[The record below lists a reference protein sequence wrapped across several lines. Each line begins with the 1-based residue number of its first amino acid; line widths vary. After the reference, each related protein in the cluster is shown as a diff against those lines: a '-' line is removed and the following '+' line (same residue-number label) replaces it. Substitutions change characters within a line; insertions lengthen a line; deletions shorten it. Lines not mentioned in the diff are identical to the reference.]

1 MRKAQQGKNHNF
13 IWQSPAPL
21 SGTPS
26 IAFYLEGGSVGG
38 AMTQG
43 RSDLV
48 ATDLD
53 RDRRAITLS
62 ASATAL
68 KPFQSDA
75 FLLTDADTFF
85 AIKIVRIA
93 GNQLILA
100 DPLPRDISFNA
111 NSTIQFASWLYT
123 CSSSNIT
130 VSKQTI
136 AYAVEYVQSEGTQ
149 TINRVEKGSLK
160 VVPRPFDTGLD
171 HNKLCSIF
179 PHVADLAPR
188 RSNGFDEQISSSLD
202 ELALYVRDLIVPRD
216 VDEDDIHNSHDLL
229 QAHAYLAIARI
240 HELNGN
246 IDLSEKMRS
255 RGIEL
260 ADLSMKTISLDLNTD
275 GIIQTTE
282 NNQRVSASKDIRGNF
297 AGRVIGEYEAQF
309 IPSRNMRW

>member
-130 VSKQTI
+130 ASKQTI
-136 AYAVEYVQSEGTQ
+136 AYAVEYVQSEGSQ

>member
-93 GNQLILA
+93 GNQLVLA
-100 DPLPRDISFNA
+100 DPLPRDISFTA

-123 CSSSNIT
+123 CSSSDVT
-130 VSKQTI
+130 ASKQTI
-136 AYAVEYVQSEGTQ
+136 AYAVEYVQSEGGQ

-188 RSNGFDEQISSSLD
+188 RSNGFEEQISSSLD

-246 IDLSEKMRS
+246 IDLSEKMRA

-297 AGRVIGEYEAQF
+297 AGRIVGEYEAQF
-309 IPSRNMRW
+309 IPARNMRW

>member
-93 GNQLILA
+93 GNQLVLA
-100 DPLPRDISFNA
+100 DPLPRDISFTA
-111 NSTIQFASWLYT
+111 NSTIQL
-123 CSSSNIT
+123 
-130 VSKQTI
+130 
-136 AYAVEYVQSEGTQ
+136 YVQSEGTQ

-188 RSNGFDEQISSSLD
+188 RSNGFEEQISSSLD

>member
-1 MRKAQQGKNHNF
+1 MRKAQQGKNYNF
-13 IWQSPAPL
+13 IWQAPTPI

-26 IAFYLEGGSVGG
+26 VSFFLDGSTITSNL
-38 AMTQG
+38 TQG
-43 RSDLV
+43 RADLV

-53 RDRRAITLS
+53 RDRRVMTLS
-62 ASATAL
+62 TSATAL

-85 AIKIVRIA
+85 AIKIVRIT
-93 GNQLILA
+93 GTQLILA
-100 DPLPRDISFNA
+100 DPLPRDIAFTV

-123 CSSSNIT
+123 CSSSNVT
-130 VSKQTI
+130 ASKQI
-136 AYAVEYVQSEGTQ
+136 VAYAVEYVQSEGTQ

-179 PHVADLAPR
+179 PHIADLAPR
-188 RSNGFDEQISSSLD
+188 RANGFEEQISSALD

-229 QAHAYLAIARI
+229 QAHAYLAIARV

-246 IDLSEKMRS
+246 IDLSEKMRA

-282 NNQRVSASKDIRGNF
+282 NNQRVSASSDIRGNF
-297 AGRVIGEYEAQF
+297 AGRTVGEYEAQF

>member
-93 GNQLILA
+93 GNQLVLA
-100 DPLPRDISFNA
+100 DPLPRDISFTA

-130 VSKQTI
+130 ASKQTI

>member
-1 MRKAQQGKNHNF
+1 MRKAQQGKNYNF
-13 IWQSPAPL
+13 IWQAPTPI

-26 IAFYLEGGSVGG
+26 VSFFLDGSTITSNL
-38 AMTQG
+38 TQG
-43 RSDLV
+43 RADLV

-53 RDRRAITLS
+53 RDRRVMTLS
-62 ASATAL
+62 TSATAL

-85 AIKIVRIA
+85 SIKIVRIT
-93 GNQLILA
+93 GTQLILA
-100 DPLPRDISFNA
+100 DPLPRDIAFAA

-123 CSSSNIT
+123 CSSSNVT
-130 VSKQTI
+130 ASKQTL

-160 VVPRPFDTGLD
+160 IVPRPFDTGLD

-179 PHVADLAPR
+179 PHIADLAPR
-188 RSNGFDEQISSSLD
+188 RANGFEEQISSTLD

-216 VDEDDIHNSHDLL
+216 VDEDDIHNPHDLL
-229 QAHAYLAIARI
+229 QAHSYLAIARV

-246 IDLSEKMRS
+246 IDLSEKMRA

-282 NNQRVSASKDIRGNF
+282 NNQRVSASSDIRGSF
-297 AGRVIGEYEAQF
+297 AGRTVGEYEAQF

>member
-1 MRKAQQGKNHNF
+1 MRKAQQSKNYNF

-26 IAFYLEGGSVGG
+26 IAFYLESGSVGG

-43 RSDLV
+43 RADLI

-85 AIKIVRIA
+85 SIKIVRIV

-100 DPLPRDISFNA
+100 DPLPRDISFTT

-123 CSSSNIT
+123 CSSSNVT
-130 VSKQTI
+130 ASKQTI
-136 AYAVEYVQSEGTQ
+136 AYAIEYVQSEGTQ

-188 RSNGFDEQISSSLD
+188 RSNGFEEQISSSLD

-246 IDLSEKMRS
+246 IDLSEKMRA

-297 AGRVIGEYEAQF
+297 AGRVVGEYEAQF

>member
-1 MRKAQQGKNHNF
+1 MRKAQQSKNYNF

-26 IAFYLEGGSVGG
+26 IAFYLESGSVGG

-43 RSDLV
+43 RADLI

-85 AIKIVRIA
+85 SIKIVRIV

-100 DPLPRDISFNA
+100 DPLPRDISFTA

-123 CSSSNIT
+123 CSSSNVT
-130 VSKQTI
+130 ASKQTI
-136 AYAVEYVQSEGTQ
+136 AYTVEYVQSEGTQ

-188 RSNGFDEQISSSLD
+188 RSNGFEEQISSSLD
-202 ELALYVRDLIVPRD
+202 ELALYVRDLIVPRE

-297 AGRVIGEYEAQF
+297 AGRVFGEYEAQF

>member
-1 MRKAQQGKNHNF
+1 MRKAQQSKNYNF

-26 IAFYLEGGSVGG
+26 IAFYLESGSVGG

-43 RSDLV
+43 RADLI

-85 AIKIVRIA
+85 SIKIVRIV
-93 GNQLILA
+93 GNQLVLA
-100 DPLPRDISFNA
+100 DPLPRDISFTT

-123 CSSSNIT
+123 CSSSNVT
-130 VSKQTI
+130 ASKQTI
-136 AYAVEYVQSEGTQ
+136 AYAIEYVQSEGTQ

-188 RSNGFDEQISSSLD
+188 RSNGFEEQISSSLD

-246 IDLSEKMRS
+246 IDLSEKMRA

-297 AGRVIGEYEAQF
+297 AGRVVGEYEAQF

>member
-53 RDRRAITLS
+53 RDRRVMTLS
-62 ASATAL
+62 ASASAL
-68 KPFQSDA
+68 KQFQSDA

-85 AIKIVRIA
+85 SIKIVRIA

-130 VSKQTI
+130 ASKQTI

>member
-1 MRKAQQGKNHNF
+1 MRKAQQSKNYNF

-26 IAFYLEGGSVGG
+26 IAFYLESGSVGG

-43 RSDLV
+43 RADLI

-85 AIKIVRIA
+85 SIKIVRIV

-100 DPLPRDISFNA
+100 DPLPRDISFTA

-123 CSSSNIT
+123 CSSSNVT
-130 VSKQTI
+130 ASKQTI
-136 AYAVEYVQSEGTQ
+136 AYAIEYVQSEGTQ

-188 RSNGFDEQISSSLD
+188 RSNGFEEQISSSLD

-297 AGRVIGEYEAQF
+297 AGRVVGEYEAQF

>member
-1 MRKAQQGKNHNF
+1 MRKAQQSKNHNF

-26 IAFYLEGGSVGG
+26 IAFYLEDGSVGG

-130 VSKQTI
+130 ASKQTI

>member
-1 MRKAQQGKNHNF
+1 MRKAQQGKNYNF
-13 IWQSPAPL
+13 IWQAPTPI
-21 SGTPS
+21 SGTPAIS
-26 IAFYLEGGSVGG
+26 FFLDSSTITSN
-38 AMTQG
+38 MSQG
-43 RSDLV
+43 RADLV

-62 ASATAL
+62 TSATAL

-85 AIKIVRIA
+85 AIKIVRIT
-93 GNQLILA
+93 GTQLILA
-100 DPLPRDISFNA
+100 DPLPRDISFTA

-123 CSSSNIT
+123 CSSSNVT
-130 VSKQTI
+130 ASKQTI
-136 AYAVEYVQSEGTQ
+136 AYAIEYVQSEGTQ

-188 RSNGFDEQISSSLD
+188 RSNGFEEQISSSLD

-297 AGRVIGEYEAQF
+297 AGRVVGEYEAQF

>member
-1 MRKAQQGKNHNF
+1 MRKAQQGKNYNF

-93 GNQLILA
+93 GNQLVLA

-130 VSKQTI
+130 ASKQTI
-136 AYAVEYVQSEGTQ
+136 AYAVEYIQSEGTQ

-188 RSNGFDEQISSSLD
+188 RSNGFEEQISSSLD

-246 IDLSEKMRS
+246 IDLSEKMRA

-275 GIIQTTE
+275 GVIQTTE

-297 AGRVIGEYEAQF
+297 AGRVVGEYEAQF

>member
-26 IAFYLEGGSVGG
+26 IAFYLEDGSVGG

-130 VSKQTI
+130 ASKQTI

-297 AGRVIGEYEAQF
+297 AGRVVGEYEAQF
-309 IPSRNMRW
+309 IPARNMRW

>member
-1 MRKAQQGKNHNF
+1 MRKAKQGKNHNF

-93 GNQLILA
+93 GNQLVLA

-130 VSKQTI
+130 ASKQTI
-136 AYAVEYVQSEGTQ
+136 AYAVEYIQSEGTQ

-179 PHVADLAPR
+179 PHIADLAPR
-188 RSNGFDEQISSSLD
+188 RSNGFEEQISSSLD

-246 IDLSEKMRS
+246 IDLSEKMRA
-255 RGIEL
+255 RGIQL
-260 ADLSMKTISLDLNTD
+260 ADLTMKTISIDLNND
-275 GIIQTTE
+275 GKAQDSE
-282 NNQRVSASKDIRGNF
+282 LNQRIGIAKDIKGNM
-297 AGRVIGEYEAQF
+297 AGRTVGSYEALF
-309 IPSRNMRW
+309 IPARNMRW

>member
-100 DPLPRDISFNA
+100 DPLPRDISFTA

-130 VSKQTI
+130 ASKQTI

-188 RSNGFDEQISSSLD
+188 RSNGFEEQISSSLD

-297 AGRVIGEYEAQF
+297 AGRVVGEYEAQF
-309 IPSRNMRW
+309 IPARNMRW

>member
-1 MRKAQQGKNHNF
+1 MRKAQQSKNYNF

-26 IAFYLEGGSVGG
+26 IAFYLEDGSVGG

-130 VSKQTI
+130 ASKQTI

>member
-1 MRKAQQGKNHNF
+1 MRKAQQGKNYNF
-13 IWQSPAPL
+13 IWQAPHPI

-38 AMTQG
+38 AMSQG

-53 RDRRAITLS
+53 RDRRVMTLS

-68 KPFQSDA
+68 KQFQSDA

-85 AIKIVRIA
+85 SIKIVRIT
-93 GNQLILA
+93 GTQLILA
-100 DPLPRDISFNA
+100 DPLPRDIAFTS

-123 CSSSNIT
+123 CSSSNVT
-130 VSKQTI
+130 ASKQTI

-179 PHVADLAPR
+179 PHIADLAPR
-188 RSNGFDEQISSSLD
+188 RANGFEEQISSALD
-202 ELALYVRDLIVPRD
+202 ELALYVRDLIVPRE

-229 QAHAYLAIARI
+229 QAHSYLAIARI

-246 IDLSEKMRS
+246 IDLSEKMRA

-282 NNQRVSASKDIRGNF
+282 NNQRVSASSDIRGNF
-297 AGRVIGEYEAQF
+297 AGRSVGEYEAQF

>member
-1 MRKAQQGKNHNF
+1 MRKAQQSKNYNF

-26 IAFYLEGGSVGG
+26 IAFYLESGSVGG

-43 RSDLV
+43 RADLV

-130 VSKQTI
+130 ASKQTI

>member
-1 MRKAQQGKNHNF
+1 MRKAQQGKNYNF

-26 IAFYLEGGSVGG
+26 IAFYLESGSVGG

-43 RSDLV
+43 RADLI

-85 AIKIVRIA
+85 SIKIVRIV

-100 DPLPRDISFNA
+100 DPLPRDISFTA

-123 CSSSNIT
+123 CSSSNVT
-130 VSKQTI
+130 ASKQTI
-136 AYAVEYVQSEGTQ
+136 AYAIEYVQSEGTQ
-149 TINRVEKGSLK
+149 TINRIEKGSLK

-188 RSNGFDEQISSSLD
+188 RSNGFEEQISSSLD

-297 AGRVIGEYEAQF
+297 AGRVVGEYEAQF

>member
-26 IAFYLEGGSVGG
+26 IAFYLEDGSVGG

-130 VSKQTI
+130 ASKQTI

-216 VDEDDIHNSHDLL
+216 IDEDDIHNSHDLL

>member
-1 MRKAQQGKNHNF
+1 MRKAQQSKNYNF

-26 IAFYLEGGSVGG
+26 IAFYLESGSVGG

-43 RSDLV
+43 RADLI

-85 AIKIVRIA
+85 SIKIVRIV

-100 DPLPRDISFNA
+100 DPLPRDISFTT

-123 CSSSNIT
+123 CSSSNVT
-130 VSKQTI
+130 ASKQTI
-136 AYAVEYVQSEGTQ
+136 AYAIEYVQSEGTQ

-188 RSNGFDEQISSSLD
+188 RSNGFEEQISSSLD

-297 AGRVIGEYEAQF
+297 AGRVVGEYEAQF

>member
-93 GNQLILA
+93 GNQLVLA
-100 DPLPRDISFNA
+100 DPLPRDISFTA

-123 CSSSNIT
+123 CSSSNVT
-130 VSKQTI
+130 ASKQTI

-188 RSNGFDEQISSSLD
+188 RSNGFEEQISSSLD

-229 QAHAYLAIARI
+229 QAHSYLTIARI

-246 IDLSEKMRS
+246 IDLSEKMRA

-275 GIIQTTE
+275 GVIQTTE

-297 AGRVIGEYEAQF
+297 AGRVVGEYEAQF
-309 IPSRNMRW
+309 IPARNMRW

>member
-1 MRKAQQGKNHNF
+1 
-13 IWQSPAPL
+13 
-21 SGTPS
+21 
-26 IAFYLEGGSVGG
+26 
-38 AMTQG
+38 MTQG

-93 GNQLILA
+93 GNQLVLA
-100 DPLPRDISFNA
+100 DPLPRDISFTA

-130 VSKQTI
+130 ASKQTI
-136 AYAVEYVQSEGTQ
+136 AYAVEYIQSEGTQ
-149 TINRVEKGSLK
+149 TINRIEKGSLK
-160 VVPRPFDTGLD
+160 IVPRPFDTGLD

-179 PHVADLAPR
+179 PHIADLAPR
-188 RSNGFDEQISSSLD
+188 RSNGFEEQISSSLD

-246 IDLSEKMRS
+246 IDLSEKMRA

-260 ADLSMKTISLDLNTD
+260 ADLSMKTISLDLNAD

-297 AGRVIGEYEAQF
+297 AGRVVGEYEAQF
-309 IPSRNMRW
+309 IPARNMRW

>member
-93 GNQLILA
+93 GNQLVLA

-130 VSKQTI
+130 ASKQTI
-136 AYAVEYVQSEGTQ
+136 AYAVEYIQSEGTQ

-179 PHVADLAPR
+179 PHIADLAPR
-188 RSNGFDEQISSSLD
+188 RSNGFEEQISSSLD

-246 IDLSEKMRS
+246 IDLSEKMRA

-297 AGRVIGEYEAQF
+297 AGRVVGEYEAQF
-309 IPSRNMRW
+309 IPARNMRW

>member
-130 VSKQTI
+130 ASKQTI

>member
-1 MRKAQQGKNHNF
+1 
-13 IWQSPAPL
+13 
-21 SGTPS
+21 
-26 IAFYLEGGSVGG
+26 
-38 AMTQG
+38 MTQG

-93 GNQLILA
+93 GNQLVLA
-100 DPLPRDISFNA
+100 DPLPRDISFTA

-123 CSSSNIT
+123 CSSSNVT
-130 VSKQTI
+130 ASKQTV

-160 VVPRPFDTGLD
+160 IVPRPFDTGLD

-179 PHVADLAPR
+179 PHIADLAPR

>member
-1 MRKAQQGKNHNF
+1 MRKAQQGKNYNF
-13 IWQSPAPL
+13 IWQAPTPI
-21 SGTPS
+21 SGTPAIS
-26 IAFYLEGGSVGG
+26 FFLDSSTITSNL
-38 AMTQG
+38 TQG
-43 RSDLV
+43 RADLV

-53 RDRRAITLS
+53 RDRRVMTLS
-62 ASATAL
+62 TSATAL

-85 AIKIVRIA
+85 SIKIVRIV
-93 GNQLILA
+93 GNQLVLA
-100 DPLPRDISFNA
+100 DPLPRDIAFA
-111 NSTIQFASWLYT
+111 VNSTIQFASWLYT
-123 CSSSNIT
+123 CSSSNVT
-130 VSKQTI
+130 ASKQTV

-188 RSNGFDEQISSSLD
+188 RSNGFEEQISSSLD
-202 ELALYVRDLIVPRD
+202 ELALYVRDLIVPRE

-246 IDLSEKMRS
+246 IDLSEKMRA

-297 AGRVIGEYEAQF
+297 AGRVVGEYEAQF

>member
-26 IAFYLEGGSVGG
+26 IAFYLEDGSVGG

-130 VSKQTI
+130 ASKQTI

-188 RSNGFDEQISSSLD
+188 RSNGFEEQISSSLD

>member
-26 IAFYLEGGSVGG
+26 IAFYLEDGSVGG

-130 VSKQTI
+130 ASKQTI

-202 ELALYVRDLIVPRD
+202 ELALYVRDLIVPRV

>member
-1 MRKAQQGKNHNF
+1 MRKAQQSKNYNF

-26 IAFYLEGGSVGG
+26 IAFYLESGSVGG

-43 RSDLV
+43 RADLI

-130 VSKQTI
+130 ASKQTI

>member
-1 MRKAQQGKNHNF
+1 MRKAQQGKNYNF
-13 IWQSPAPL
+13 IWQAPTPIG
-21 SGTPS
+21 GTPS
-26 IAFYLEGGSVGG
+26 VSFFLDGSTITSN
-38 AMTQG
+38 MSQG
-43 RSDLV
+43 RADLI

-62 ASATAL
+62 TSATAL

-85 AIKIVRIA
+85 AIKIVRIV
-93 GNQLILA
+93 GNQLVLA
-100 DPLPRDISFNA
+100 DPLPRDISFAA

-123 CSSSNIT
+123 CSSSNVT
-130 VSKQTI
+130 ASKQTI
-136 AYAVEYVQSEGTQ
+136 AYTVEYVQSEGTQ

-171 HNKLCSIF
+171 HNRLCSIF
-179 PHVADLAPR
+179 PHIADLAPR
-188 RSNGFDEQISSSLD
+188 RSNGFEDQISSSLD

-255 RGIEL
+255 RGVEL

-297 AGRVIGEYEAQF
+297 AGRVVGEYEAQF

>member
-1 MRKAQQGKNHNF
+1 MRKAQQSKNYNF

-26 IAFYLEGGSVGG
+26 IAFYLESGSVGG

-43 RSDLV
+43 RADLI

-85 AIKIVRIA
+85 SIKIVRIV

-100 DPLPRDISFNA
+100 DPLPRDISFTT

-123 CSSSNIT
+123 CSSSNVT
-130 VSKQTI
+130 ASKQTI
-136 AYAVEYVQSEGTQ
+136 AYAIEYVQSEGTQ
-149 TINRVEKGSLK
+149 TINRIEKGSLK

-188 RSNGFDEQISSSLD
+188 RSNGFEEQISSSLD

-297 AGRVIGEYEAQF
+297 AGRVVGEYEAQF

>member
-1 MRKAQQGKNHNF
+1 MRKAQQSKNYNF

-26 IAFYLEGGSVGG
+26 IAFYLESGSVGG

-43 RSDLV
+43 RADLI

-85 AIKIVRIA
+85 SIKIVRIV

-100 DPLPRDISFNA
+100 DPLPRDISFTA

-123 CSSSNIT
+123 CSSSNVT
-130 VSKQTI
+130 ASKQTI
-136 AYAVEYVQSEGTQ
+136 AYAIEYVQSEGTQ
-149 TINRVEKGSLK
+149 TINRIEKGSLK

-188 RSNGFDEQISSSLD
+188 RSNGFEEQISSSLD

-297 AGRVIGEYEAQF
+297 SGRVVGEYEAQF